1 MQAGGR
7 RTREE
12 QTLLHSGCLT
22 AEACKELQ
30 TVRDGVQLRLQ
41 TADGSES
48 GLSQVFLGWNLSH
61 RVSLCTGICV
71 ASWVRAGPFPGSS
84 AHPIWVALSLAS
96 DTGYCL
102 PTESWELEGASSA
115 PETAATICPHELTT
129 PKKAKRD
136 CPPHRPMARS
146 RRRAG
151 AGHSAQTQ
159 LPSSSSALPDKAG
172 TS

>member
-22 AEACKELQ
+22 AEACEELQ

-61 RVSLCTGICV
+61 RVSLCTGICA

-84 AHPIWVALSLAS
+84 AHPIWVALSLTS
-96 DTGYCL
+96 DTG
-102 PTESWELEGASSA
+102 
-115 PETAATICPHELTT
+115 
-129 PKKAKRD
+129 
-136 CPPHRPMARS
+136 
-146 RRRAG
+146 
-151 AGHSAQTQ
+151 
-159 LPSSSSALPDKAG
+159 
-172 TS
+172 